1 MSVCIAIIYFIIEI
15 QGAKQ
20 KFTFFEKKSKS
31 FMAIRK
37 VKSFDDSFK
46 TSFFLEEA
54 LDIYKKAHEALAR

>member
-1 MSVCIAIIYFIIEI
+1 
-15 QGAKQ
+15 
-20 KFTFFEKKSKS
+20 
-31 FMAIRK
+31 MAIRK